1 MTFLLSFC
9 AGSSLLN
16 FSSVR
21 FCGFLVC
28 LRVFKRLQFYIS
40 YKTVKEPMSAF
51 HLVLL
56 SRLDIK
62 VVFTPF
68 VNMQSVFL
76 REEGQFSSNQSINVE
91 LSLQMI

>member
-1 MTFLLSFC
+1 
-9 AGSSLLN
+9 
-16 FSSVR
+16 
-21 FCGFLVC
+21 
-28 LRVFKRLQFYIS
+28 
-40 YKTVKEPMSAF
+40 MSTF

-91 LSLQMI
+91 LSLRMI